1 VTKKSVTGNS
11 TFLLEDKEMRS
22 SEVAHLR
29 EQVELEYEAM
39 MRGLNSFAEGSA
51 IHEFISARM
60 ARVEGYHHEL
70 AEEIGESEAT
80 QIICEL
86 YNKATG

>member
-1 VTKKSVTGNS
+1 MVIASMEGENMNT
-11 TFLLEDKEMRS
+11 

-29 EQVELEYEAM
+29 EQVELEYESM
-39 MRGLNSFAEGSA
+39 MRGLNGFAEGSA

-60 ARVEGYHHEL
+60 ARVESYHDDL
-70 AEEIGESEAT
+70 AREVGEYEAT

-86 YNKATG
+86 YNKVTR